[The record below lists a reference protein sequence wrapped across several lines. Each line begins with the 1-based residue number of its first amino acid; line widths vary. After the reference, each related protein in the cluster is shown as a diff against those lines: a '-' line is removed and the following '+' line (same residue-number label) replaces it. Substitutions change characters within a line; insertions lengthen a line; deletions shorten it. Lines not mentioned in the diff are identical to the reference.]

1 MPSDESNT
9 IKVVVI
15 DDHEMILQ
23 SVVRLLCAEPQF
35 VVVGTALTASKGVE
49 ICLALR
55 PDVIIIDYTLPDM
68 DAPHAI
74 LELREKIPGAKIV
87 TLSGSERPG
96 AFYASLRA
104 GSSAW
109 IRKTRAIHELRD
121 VVLSVARG
129 RPVVSEEMASL
140 PPLDELVLHYQPI
153 VELESE
159 RIVGF
164 EALVR
169 WMNPQ
174 RGLLYPCSFLPW
186 AEASGFIIE
195 IDKWCL
201 QRAASQLK
209 EWQEL
214 FRMTAP
220 LWMSVN
226 ASVSDFSDVGL
237 LELVSGMV
245 AVTGLEPE
253 TLVIEITESVLL
265 DNSDQNLRLLTQL
278 RELGVGLAL
287 DDFGTAFSSLS
298 YLRRFPFDHLKLDM
312 SFTAEVL
319 TSTRT
324 LLLVEEICHLS
335 KSMGMRSIAE
345 GIEQTEQADV
355 LRSVGCEFGQGYLF
369 SKPLAADE
377 CGRILTAQMA
387 LLR

>member
-1 MPSDESNT
+1 MMSDESNT
-9 IKVVVI
+9 IKIVVI

-23 SVVRLLCAEPQF
+23 SIVRLLCADPQF
-35 VVVGTALTASKGVE
+35 VVVGTALTAAKGVE
-49 ICLALR
+49 ICRAMR

-68 DAPHAI
+68 DAPQAI
-74 LELREKIPGAKIV
+74 LKLREDVPDAKIV

-96 AFYASLRA
+96 AFYAALRA

-109 IRKTRAIHELRD
+109 VRKTRAIHELRD
-121 VVLSVARG
+121 VVLSVAQG
-129 RPVVSEEMASL
+129 RPVASEEMASL
-140 PPLDELVLHYQPI
+140 PPLDELVLHFQPI
-153 VELESE
+153 VDLESE
-159 RIVGF
+159 RLVGF

-169 WMNPQ
+169 WQHPH
-174 RGLLYPCSFLPW
+174 RGMLYPSSFLPL
-186 AEASGFIIE
+186 AEVSGFIIE

-209 EWQEL
+209 QWQHR
-214 FRMTAP
+214 FRMATP

-237 LELVSGMV
+237 LALVSGMV

-265 DNSDQNLRLLTQL
+265 DNSDQNLKLLTQL

-312 SFTAEVL
+312 SFIAEVL

-324 LLLVEEICHLS
+324 LLLVEEICHLT
-335 KSMGMRSIAE
+335 KAMGMRSIAE
-345 GIEQTEQADV
+345 GIEQREQADV

-369 SKPLAADE
+369 SKPLPAEE
-377 CGRILTAQMA
+377 CEQLLVAQLKPSM
-387 LLR
+387 